1 MTSKVPVI
9 TIDGLSASGKGTVAN
24 RVSRELEWNLLDS
37 GLLYRV
43 VAYLASEHNLEYWQ
57 EEAIAKLVEQRIRIE
72 YSKTGIQAS
81 SLKESR
87 ELRDSIV
94 YVLSDSLQHKTVQ
107 WNGKD
112 VTSIVRGNEISRG
125 AALVAASR
133 RIRSVLV
140 PKQRE
145 QRVEPGLVADG
156 RDMGTVI
163 FPDAQLKIFL
173 EASLETRT
181 KRRMAQL
188 GAANT
193 DESFHRVL
201 QSLKD
206 RDERDSLRDVAP
218 AVPAHDAIQLDSSR
232 LSVQETVDFVMRKAR
247 NRGIID

>member
-1 MTSKVPVI
+1 MTSSVPVI
-9 TIDGLSASGKGTVAN
+9 TIDGLSASGKGTVATS
-24 RVSRELEWNLLDS
+24 VSLKLDWNLLDS

-43 VAYLASEHNLEYWQ
+43 VAFLV
-57 EEAIAKLVEQRIRIE
+57 AKYKLQYEDVEDIVELVERKVRIE
-72 YSKTGIQAS
+72 YSTTGIQAS
-81 SLKESR
+81 SSRESR
-87 ELRDSIV
+87 QLRDSV
-94 YVLSDSLQHKTVQ
+94 MVVSDSLHRKTVQ
-107 WNGKD
+107 WNGED
-112 VTSIVRGNEISRG
+112 VTSVVRSNEISRG

-173 EASLETRT
+173 QASLETRT

-193 DESFHRVL
+193 DESFRRVL
-201 QSLKD
+201 HSLKD

-218 AVPAHDAIQLDSSR
+218 AVPAHDAIQLDSSN
-232 LSVQETVDFVMRKAR
+232 LSVEDTVGLVMREAR

>member
-9 TIDGLSASGKGTVAN
+9 TIDGLSASGKGTVATS
-24 RVSRELEWNLLDS
+24 VSLKLDWNLLDS

-43 VAYLASEHNLEYWQ
+43 VAFLVDKYNLQYEDV
-57 EEAIAKLVEQRIRIE
+57 EDIAELVERKVRIE
-72 YSKTGIQAS
+72 YSTTGIQAS
-81 SLKESR
+81 SSKESR
-87 ELRDSIV
+87 QLRDSV
-94 YVLSDSLQHKTVQ
+94 MVVSDSLHRKTVQ
-107 WNGKD
+107 WNGED
-112 VTSIVRGNEISRG
+112 VTSVVRSNEISRG

-218 AVPAHDAIQLDSSR
+218 AVPALDAIRLDSSN
-232 LSVQETVDFVMRKAR
+232 LSVEDTVDLVMCEAR
-247 NRGIID
+247 NRDIIE